1 LEFAS
6 GHMTNV
12 ERIAGSV
19 NMSAR
24 G

>member
-1 LEFAS
+1 LEFAG

-12 ERIAGSV
+12 VRIAGSV